1 VETPAEHAL
10 VLAPARPFDNEFHVL
25 FFGASGSAQDRRGTT
40 AITLSRDASRLGKS
54 ENRRVVTVLAVE
66 EPLSPE
72 LVLVS
77 PPEVAR
83 LARSRL
89 SIPAAR
95 PAVRTLREPGRAEL
109 AALWLFCLAMT
120 LGPIVLMLVIRS

>member
-1 VETPAEHAL
+1 
-10 VLAPARPFDNEFHVL
+10 
-25 FFGASGSAQDRRGTT
+25 
-40 AITLSRDASRLGKS
+40 
-54 ENRRVVTVLAVE
+54 VTVLAVE

>member
-1 VETPAEHAL
+1 
-10 VLAPARPFDNEFHVL
+10 L